1 MCHIVV
7 SVYGDRSFSK
17 KYILKVTF
25 SPVYLLPC
33 LHKFDIFLFSIDGI
47 FDKQNLKKNM
57 IFSSQ
62 LNECQTKC
70 RYTIMF
76 CQMIYDF
83 FVCAA
88 SVYYG
93 KALVLNNPYDSNLD
107 VSFLR
112 EMLNFVW
119 GRHKNITR
127 CLCIWQRLSM
137 ERG

>member
-1 MCHIVV
+1 MSYLFMEIDP
-7 SVYGDRSFSK
+7 SVKNKFWKLRFLQ
-17 KYILKVTF
+17 YIF
-25 SPVYLLPC
+25 YHVYISL
-33 LHKFDIFLFSIDGI
+33 IFFFFQLTAFSISKI
-47 FDKQNLKKNM
+47 KKKNT